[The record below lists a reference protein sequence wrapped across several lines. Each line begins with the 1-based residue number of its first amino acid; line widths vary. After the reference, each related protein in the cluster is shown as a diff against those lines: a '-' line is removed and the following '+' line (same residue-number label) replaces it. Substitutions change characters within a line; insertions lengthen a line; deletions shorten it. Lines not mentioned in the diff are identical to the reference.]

1 MNAIVGSCRDNP
13 WWLRLFS
20 VEAPGRMQFSN
31 LVVEKVEG
39 AEFRVSMGVGLRV
52 IQLGRYEAAAKDWV

>member
-39 AEFRVSMGVGLRV
+39 AEFRVSMGGWASGYPAWPV
-52 IQLGRYEAAAKDWV
+52 